1 MGAYHFNWF
10 LAWQNF
16 PRFYWGLALGLELA
30 ALCLLIGSLIGI
42 GGAFARSFG
51 PPWLRVVITSYV
63 EFIRNVPLLLLVYF
77 AFYGLPKAGITAFN
91 NVWSFIVAL
100 SVYSGAYLTEVFR
113 AGVNSVPVGYLE
125 AGKAVGLTP
134 WQRMRFVT
142 LPVTF
147 RIILPS
153 LSNTF
158 ISLFKDTSLA
168 SALAVPELTY
178 AAEWLNVNTFRT
190 IEAWTFATVMYL
202 LAGYGIALALRRIER
217 RYAVIR

>member
-16 PRFYWGLALGLELA
+16 PRFYWGLAFGLALA
-30 ALCLLIGSLIGI
+30 AISLMIGSVI
-42 GGAFARSFG
+42 GAFGAFGRTFG
-51 PPWLRVVITSYV
+51 PLWLRAVVSAYV

-77 AFYGLPKAGITAFN
+77 VYYGLPKAGIGVFN
-91 NVWSFIVAL
+91 NVWSFIIAL

-113 AGVNSVPVGYLE
+113 AGVNSVPTGYTE
-125 AGKAVGLTP
+125 AAKAIGLTP
-134 WQRMRFVT
+134 WQRTRLVT

-168 SALAVPELTY
+168 SVIAVPELTF

-202 LAGYGIALALRRIER
+202 VAGYGIAIVLRRVER

>member
-1 MGAYHFNWF
+1 MRAYHFNWF
-10 LAWQNF
+10 LAWQSF

-30 ALCLLIGSLIGI
+30 ALSLLAGSVIGVAA
-42 GGAFARSFG
+42 AFGRAFG
-51 PPWLRVVITSYV
+51 PLWLRAAVTSYV
-63 EFIRNVPLLLLVYF
+63 EFIRNIPLLLLVYF
-77 AFYGLPKAGITAFN
+77 AFYGLPKAGITVFD
-91 NVWSFIVAL
+91 NVWSFIIAL
-100 SVYSGAYLTEVFR
+100 SAYSGAYLTEVFR
-113 AGVNSVPVGYLE
+113 AGVSSVPVGYTE

-134 WQRMRFVT
+134 WQRLRLVT

-190 IEAWTFATVMYL
+190 IEAWTFAAAMYL
-202 LAGYGIALALRRIER
+202 FAGYGIALILRRIER

>member
-1 MGAYHFNWF
+1 VGAYHFNWF

-30 ALCLLIGSLIGI
+30 AGCLVLGTLIGVA
-42 GGAFARSFG
+42 GAFARTAG
-51 PPWLRVVITSYV
+51 PGWLRAAVAAYV

-77 AFYGLPKAGITAFN
+77 AFYGLPKVGVTALD
-91 NVWSFIVAL
+91 NVWSFVAAL
-100 SVYSGAYLTEVFR
+100 TVYAGAYLTEVFR
-113 AGVNSVPVGYLE
+113 AGVDSVPAGYLE

-134 WQRMRFVT
+134 WQRARFVT

-147 RIILPS
+147 RIVLPS

-178 AAEWLNVNTFRT
+178 AARWLNVNTFRT
-190 IEAWTFATVMYL
+190 IEAWTFASGMYL
-202 LAGYGIALALRRIER
+202 LAGYGIAAVLRRIER

>member
-1 MGAYHFNWF
+1 MSGYHYNWF

-16 PRFYWGLALGLELA
+16 PRFYWGLALGLALA
-30 ALCLLIGSLIGI
+30 AISLLIGSVIGAC
-42 GGAFARSFG
+42 GAFGRTFG
-51 PPWLRVVITSYV
+51 PWWLRGGIAAYV

-77 AFYGLPKAGITAFN
+77 AYYGLPKAGITIFN
-91 NVWSFIVAL
+91 NVWSFIIAL

-113 AGVNSVPVGYLE
+113 AGVGSVPTGYTE
-125 AGKAVGLTP
+125 AGKAIGLTS
-134 WQRMRFVT
+134 WQRTRMVT

-147 RIILPS
+147 RITLPS

-168 SALAVPELTY
+168 SVLAVPELTF

-202 LAGYGIALALRRIER
+202 ITGYGIAIALRQVER
-217 RYAVIR
+217 RYEVIR

>member
-1 MGAYHFNWF
+1 MSAYQFNWF

-30 ALCLLIGSLIGI
+30 ALSLLVGSVIGI
-42 GGAFARSFG
+42 VGAFGRSYGPAWAR
-51 PPWLRVVITSYV
+51 WAVAAYV

-77 AFYGLPKAGITAFN
+77 AYYALPKIGIGVLT

-113 AGVNSVPVGYLE
+113 AGVGSLPIGYTE
-125 AGKAVGLTP
+125 AAKAIGLTP
-134 WQRMRFVT
+134 WQRTRFVT
-142 LPVTF
+142 LPVVF
-147 RIILPS
+147 RIVLPA

-168 SALAVPELTY
+168 SVVAVPELTY

-190 IEAWTFATVMYL
+190 IEAWTFATIMYL
-202 LAGYGIALALRRIER
+202 VAGYGIAIALRLVER

>member
-1 MGAYHFNWF
+1 MSAYHYNWF
-10 LAWQNF
+10 LAWQSF

-30 ALCLLIGSLIGI
+30 ALSLFIGSVI
-42 GGAFARSFG
+42 GAFGAFGRTFG
-51 PPWLRVVITSYV
+51 PAWLRGAITAYV

-77 AFYGLPKAGITAFN
+77 AFYGLPKAGITIFN
-91 NVWSFIVAL
+91 NVWSFVLAL

-113 AGVNSVPVGYLE
+113 AGVGSVPAGYTE
-125 AGKAVGLTP
+125 AGKAIGLTA
-134 WQRMRFVT
+134 WQRTVLIT

-168 SALAVPELTY
+168 SVLAVPELTY

-202 LAGYGIALALRRIER
+202 AAGYGIALVLRRIER

>member
-1 MGAYHFNWF
+1 M
-10 LAWQNF
+10 
-16 PRFYWGLALGLELA
+16 
-30 ALCLLIGSLIGI
+30 
-42 GGAFARSFG
+42 
-51 PPWLRVVITSYV
+51 SYV

-77 AFYGLPKAGITAFN
+77 AFYGLPKIGITMFDN
-91 NVWSFIVAL
+91 IWSFVVAL

-113 AGVNSVPVGYLE
+113 AGVNSVPVGYTE
-125 AGKAVGLTP
+125 AAKAVGLMP
-134 WQRMRFVT
+134 WQRVRLIM

-158 ISLFKDTSLA
+158 ISLFKDTALA
-168 SALAVPELTY
+168 SAIAVPELTY

-190 IEAWTFATVMYL
+190 IEAWTFAAVMYL
-202 LAGYGIALALRRIER
+202 FAGYAIAFILRRIER

>member
-10 LAWQNF
+10 LAWQSF

-30 ALCLLIGSLIGI
+30 ALSLLIGSVIGMA
-42 GGAFARSFG
+42 GAFGRSFG
-51 PPWLRVVITSYV
+51 APWLRLSVISYV
-63 EFIRNVPLLLLVYF
+63 EFIRNVPLLLIIYF
-77 AFYGLPKAGITAFN
+77 AFYGLPKIGITMFD
-91 NVWSFIVAL
+91 NVQSFIIAL

-113 AGVNSVPVGYLE
+113 AGVNSVPVGYTE
-125 AGKAVGLTP
+125 AAKAVGLLP
-134 WQRMRFVT
+134 WQRVRLIT

-158 ISLFKDTSLA
+158 ISLFKDTALA
-168 SALAVPELTY
+168 SAIAVPELTY

-202 LAGYGIALALRRIER
+202 FAGYGIAFILRRIER

>member
-1 MGAYHFNWF
+1 MRAYHYNWF
-10 LAWQNF
+10 LAWQAF

-30 ALCLLIGSLIGI
+30 AVSLFIGSVIGAC
-42 GGAFARSFG
+42 GAFGRTFG
-51 PPWLRVVITSYV
+51 PGWLRGAIAVYV

-77 AFYGLPKAGITAFN
+77 AFYGLPKAGITIFN
-91 NVWSFIVAL
+91 NLWSFVIAL

-113 AGVNSVPVGYLE
+113 AGVGSVPVGYTE
-125 AGKAVGLTP
+125 AGKAIGLTA
-134 WQRMRFVT
+134 WQRTFLIT

-168 SALAVPELTY
+168 SVLAVPELTY
-178 AAEWLNVNTFRT
+178 AADWLNVNTFRT
-190 IEAWTFATVMYL
+190 IEAWTFAPVMYL
-202 LAGYGIALALRRIER
+202 CAGYGIALALRRVER

>member
-16 PRFYWGLALGLELA
+16 PRFYWGLALGLGLA
-30 ALCLLIGSLIGI
+30 IVSLFLGSVIGM

-51 PPWLRVVITSYV
+51 PRWLRLAVASYV
-63 EFIRNVPLLLLVYF
+63 EFTRNIPLLLIVYF
-77 AFYGLPKAGITAFN
+77 AFYGLPRVGITVLN
-91 NVWSFIVAL
+91 NVWSFVVAL
-100 SVYSGAYLTEVFR
+100 SVYAGAYLTEVFR
-113 AGVNSVPVGYLE
+113 AGVNSVPVGYTE
-125 AGKAVGLTP
+125 AGKAIGLAP
-134 WQRMRFVT
+134 WQRARFIT

-202 LAGYGIALALRRIER
+202 IAGYGIAIALRRVER

>member
-1 MGAYHFNWF
+1 MRAYHFNWF

-30 ALCLLIGSLIGI
+30 ALSLLAGSLIGI
-42 GGAFARSFG
+42 GAAFGRTFG
-51 PPWLRVVITSYV
+51 PLWLRAAVASYV
-63 EFIRNVPLLLLVYF
+63 EFIRNIPLLLLVYF
-77 AFYGLPKAGITAFN
+77 AFYGLPKVGITVFN

-100 SVYSGAYLTEVFR
+100 SAYSGAYLTEVFR
-113 AGVNSVPVGYLE
+113 AGVNSVPAGYTE

-134 WQRMRFVT
+134 WQRLRLIT

-202 LAGYGIALALRRIER
+202 LAGYGIAIILRRFER
-217 RYAVIR
+217 RFAVIR